1 LRFQSEARQPFY
13 NARVTLLRFL
23 MMLSLGIWVGGI
35 VLFAVL
41 APTAFSALPTRH
53 LAGSIVGPM
62 LNKLHWIG
70 LISGIIFLIASVLLS
85 RITTGD
91 LHILSARNL
100 LVCVMLALT
109 LISQFGVTSRMATLR
124 SSMGEIDNT
133 PVNDPARVEFNTLH
147 AWSTRLEVTILLLG
161 LAALYRTAAGLG

>member
-1 LRFQSEARQPFY
+1 
-13 NARVTLLRFL
+13 

-70 LISGIIFLIASVLLS
+70 LISGILFLISSSSYS
-85 RITTGD
+85 RISNGE
-91 LHILSARNL
+91 LHALCARNL
-100 LVCVMLALT
+100 LVGMMLVLT

-124 SSMGEIDNT
+124 SSMGEIDNAPMT
-133 PVNDPARVEFNTLH
+133 DPARVQFNALH
-147 AWSTRLEVTILLLG
+147 AWSTRLEVAILLLG
-161 LAALYRTAAGLG
+161 LAALYRTAAGFN